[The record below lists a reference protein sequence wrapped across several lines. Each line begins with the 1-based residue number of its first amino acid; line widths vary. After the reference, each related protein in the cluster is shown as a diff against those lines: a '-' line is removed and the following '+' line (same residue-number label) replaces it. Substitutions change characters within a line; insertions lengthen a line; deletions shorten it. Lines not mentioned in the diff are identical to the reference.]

1 MSLRD
6 LLIGEAEI
14 AEILNKGARDTNVFN
29 ALKYV
34 QAIVEYKGLVGGVG
48 DQMVITIP
56 GMTTLSTE
64 EYEAQIDTTQIKDER
79 SDIEEFL
86 FGTKPT
92 SDNIQE

>member
-1 MSLRD
+1 
-6 LLIGEAEI
+6 
-14 AEILNKGARDTNVFN
+14 
-29 ALKYV
+29 
-34 QAIVEYKGLVGGVG
+34 
-48 DQMVITIP
+48 MVITIP